1 MTKIPR
7 HTHWEVL
14 QDALS
19 LDGARVADIGCGD
32 GALVRRMAKA
42 GARVTGIDPSE
53 GMLARARTAE
63 PAGGE
68 DYIQGYAEDLPLP
81 DASLDIAV
89 FFNALHHVPVEQQ
102 AKALE
107 EAARALK
114 AGGLLCVVEPLAEG
128 QRFEVTRRIEDETEV
143 RAKAYEE
150 LRAAARGPDFQEE
163 RELVYLT
170 ETRDESF
177 EALRDRIIA
186 VDEARRPKVEAEEA
200 SLRAAFEAT
209 AVRRDGSFVLEQP
222 ARLNLLRR
230 R

>member
-1 MTKIPR
+1 MTGSKYR
-7 HTHWEVL
+7 THWEVL
-14 QDALS
+14 EDALA

-53 GMLARARTAE
+53 GMLVRARAAQ

-68 DYIQGYAEDLPLP
+68 DYVPGYAEKLPVP
-81 DASLDIAV
+81 DDCLDIAV
-89 FFNALHHVPVEQQ
+89 FFNSLHHVPIEHQ

-114 AGGLLCVVEPLAEG
+114 VGGLLCVVEPIAEG
-128 QRFEVTRRIEDETEV
+128 QRFEVTRRIEDETHV

-150 LRAAARGPDFQEE
+150 LRAAARGPDFEEE

-170 ETRDESF
+170 ETRDKSF

-186 VDEARRPKVEAEEA
+186 VDETRRAKVEAEEA

-209 AVRRDGSFVLEQP
+209 ASKRDGSYVLEQP